1 MRQQGSTWAVQPIP
15 VHVIVI
21 AKAPVPGRV
30 KTRLCPPLTL
40 EQAAF
45 VAAAALT
52 DTLTTVTNA
61 SVLERTIDLDGD
73 PGSWLP
79 SHLRVIAQRSGSF
92 PERLAGAIADAFA
105 EAPLP
110 ILLIGMDTP
119 QVRVRQ
125 IETAASWLV
134 HDDADAVL
142 GLAEDGGFWVIGT
155 KQPIP
160 GMFESVEMSTN
171 RTGRQQL
178 ARLASLGLQCRMLP
192 VQRDVDVLA
201 DALAVAHS
209 APDTHFAAA
218 LWSCVPSS
226 FSDFTSQGVGH
237 G

>member
-1 MRQQGSTWAVQPIP
+1 MRQQTSTWVIRPIP

-21 AKAPVPGRV
+21 AKAPVAGQV

-52 DTLTTVTNA
+52 DTLNTVGNA
-61 SVLERTIDLDGD
+61 SVLERTVVLEGD

-79 SHLRVIAQRSGSF
+79 ANLRVIAQRSGSF

-119 QVRVRQ
+119 QVRVSE
-125 IETAASWLV
+125 IEKAASWLV
-134 HDDADAVL
+134 RDDTDVVL
-142 GLAEDGGFWVIGT
+142 GLAEDGGFWIIGT
-155 KQPIP
+155 KLPIS
-160 GMFESVEMSTN
+160 GMFEGVEMSTAH
-171 RTGRQQL
+171 TGQQQL
-178 ARLASLGLQCRMLP
+178 ARLESLGLRSAMLS
-192 VQRDVDVLA
+192 VQRDVDVLD
-201 DALAVAHS
+201 DALEVAHR
-209 APDTHFAAA
+209 APETNFAAA
-218 LWSCVPSS
+218 LSSCVPSS
-226 FSDFTSQGVGH
+226 FRDLTSQGVSH